1 MTPHDRKLPFAE
13 RIASSKAG
21 AWYFINVSS
30 KLDPWVL
37 KKTDGRLSTL
47 PGAQVLLLQHVG
59 AKSGA
64 ERETPLVYAVDGDD
78 IILIASKGGAPA
90 NPAWYH
96 NLVAN
101 PECGV
106 VASGRTGRYRAAELD
121 GDDYDR
127 AWAAAVEVYG
137 GYDVYQDRAGER
149 RIPLFRLTRID

>member
-1 MTPHDRKLPFAE
+1 MTHDRRLPLAE

-78 IILIASKGGAPA
+78 IILIASKGGSPT

-106 VASGRTGRYRAAELD
+106 VASGRTGRYHATELD

-127 AWAAAVEVYG
+127 AWEAAVEVYG
-137 GYDVYQDRAGER
+137 GYDVYQDRAGDR

>member
-1 MTPHDRKLPFAE
+1 MTQDSRNLSLPE
-13 RIASSKAG
+13 RIASSTAG
-21 AWYFINVSS
+21 AWFFIHVSS

-37 KKTDGRLSTL
+37 KTTDGRWSTL

-64 ERETPLVYAVDGDD
+64 NRETPLVYAVDGDD
-78 IILIASKGGAPA
+78 IILIASKGGAPT

-96 NLVAN
+96 NLVAT

-106 VASGRTGRYRAAELD
+106 IARERTGRYLATELD
-121 GDDYDR
+121 GDEYDR
-127 AWAAAVEVYG
+127 AWEAATAVYG

-149 RIPLFRLTRID
+149 RIPLFRLRRAD

>member
-1 MTPHDRKLPFAE
+1 MAQNDRKLPFAE

-37 KKTDGRLSTL
+37 KKTDGRVSTV

-64 ERETPLVYAVDGDD
+64 ERETPLVYA
-78 IILIASKGGAPA
+78 
-90 NPAWYH
+90 
-96 NLVAN
+96 
-101 PECGV
+101 
-106 VASGRTGRYRAAELD
+106 LD

-127 AWAAAVEVYG
+127 AWEAAVEVYG
-137 GYDVYQDRAGER
+137 GYDVYQHRAGDR
-149 RIPLFRLTRID
+149 RIPLFRLSRVD